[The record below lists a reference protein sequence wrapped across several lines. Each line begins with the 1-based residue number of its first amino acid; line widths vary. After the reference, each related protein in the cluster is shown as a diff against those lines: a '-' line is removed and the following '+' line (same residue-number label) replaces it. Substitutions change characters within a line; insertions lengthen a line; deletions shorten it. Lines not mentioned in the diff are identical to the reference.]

1 MSDTSSALLAPLD
14 RQARLGD
21 LAYNALKDR
30 LVTGGFAP
38 GDKLTVR
45 AVAEALKVST
55 TPARDAINRLIAD
68 GNLVNAGPKTVVVP
82 FLDTRVLDEI
92 TTMRFALEGVAAER
106 GAPNVTRAD
115 IETLEKL
122 QAKINVGLDAS
133 QYSDVLKHNRDF
145 HFLIYERSQM
155 PRLVAT
161 IEISVAADR
170 AVAELPVSTFRH
182 HAPRRLQPHEGHQGL
197 EGEECRDGAHRDGER
212 HPRRLRATVAIYVG
226 ACSRGSGGI
235 GWPTGPQNGGTFT
248 DRVLE
253 GKQLHMIWH
262 KHRERRLHLEAKRAH
277 LTG

>member
-55 TPARDAINRLIAD
+55 LRHGTRSTGSSPTAISSMRA
-68 GNLVNAGPKTVVVP
+68 PKTVVVP

-106 GAPNVTRAD
+106 GAPNATRAD

-122 QAKINVGLDAS
+122 QAKINIGLDAS
-133 QYSDVLKHNRDF
+133 KYSDVLKHNRDF

-161 IEISVAADR
+161 IE
-170 AVAELPVSTFRH
+170 F
-182 HAPRRLQPHEGHQGL
+182 
-197 EGEECRDGAHRDGER
+197 
-212 HPRRLRATVAIYVG
+212 
-226 ACSRGSGGI
+226 
-235 GWPTGPQNGGTFT
+235 
-248 DRVLE
+248 
-253 GKQLHMIWH
+253 
-262 KHRERRLHLEAKRAH
+262 
-277 LTG
+277 